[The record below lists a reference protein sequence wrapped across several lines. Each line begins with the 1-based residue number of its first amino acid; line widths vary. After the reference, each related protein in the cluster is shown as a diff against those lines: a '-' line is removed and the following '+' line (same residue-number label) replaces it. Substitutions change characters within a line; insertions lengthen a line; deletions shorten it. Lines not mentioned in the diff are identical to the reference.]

1 MANIK
6 ISALPTYSG
15 NPSDNRWFIMNNSAN
30 TQTFK
35 YSGYSSPLRYGTPA
49 NSIISPYLS
58 PSSVGGIY
66 DLNIQGTGNTI
77 SNTSGLNQIIGGGNN
92 NITGDQ
98 KRQSI
103 INSQNC
109 DISSTRTPADDT
121 GGHNAIFNSFNS
133 SLTNVTWFDTI
144 IGAYNGDINGA
155 VWSTIIGGDGN
166 QINGGTG
173 SLNFQN
179 SYSAIVG
186 GASNSLNSPT
196 GGAQSNNGMFT
207 CFSSQINDSYSCFM
221 GSVVGCTMTQDT
233 RFSTMTGTRQSNIV
247 GGQQTA
253 IIAGHAHSI
262 QGSSES
268 GIFAGYGNSILNA
281 NDSGIYGG
289 RSNGIV
295 GGGCCGGNI
304 IVGGE
309 SNTINNSPGKN
320 NAIIQ
325 GDSNNIRSSADF
337 ATIINGQSNQISSS
351 ETNNVII
358 AGNNN
363 TISGTTSGAT
373 MIGTKTRVASDND
386 TVHVENLRAFGQSYD
401 GYFNN
406 GSGSTFTIDWNN
418 GNTQKMNL
426 TGSGA
431 ITCNNTKTGASYRMI
446 INNPG
451 GFTPSSFTASGR
463 TIKFNGGSFITYT
476 GESICELF
484 ITDDSVYVNQLGLFS

>member
-6 ISALPTYSG
+6 ISALTTYTG

-30 TQTFK
+30 TETFK
-35 YSGYSSPLRYGTPA
+35 YSGYSSPLRYGTPL

-109 DISSTRTPADDT
+109 DISSLRSPADEV
-121 GGHNAIFNSFNS
+121 GGHNAIFNSYNA
-133 SLTNVTWFDTI
+133 SLTNVCWFDTI

-155 VWSTIIGGDGN
+155 VWSTIINGDGN

-173 SLNFQN
+173 PLNFQN
-179 SYSAIVG
+179 SYSTIIG
-186 GASNSLNSPT
+186 GSSNQLSSSA
-196 GGAQSNNGMFT
+196 GSAGSSNGI
-207 CFSSQINDSYSCFM
+207 FSSTQGLIDNSETCIIIGGLQTSITTSTYATSFGRNNDISSSNY
-221 GSVVGCTMTQDT
+221 VG
-233 RFSTMTGTRQSNIV
+233 IL
-247 GGQQTA
+247 GGHNH
-253 IIAGHAHSI
+253 IITS
-262 QGSSES
+262 SSES
-268 GIFAGYGNSILNA
+268 GIFAGYSSSITNA
-281 NDSGIYGG
+281 NDSGIYAG
-289 RSNGIV
+289 RSNTIN
-295 GGGCCGGNI
+295 GGGCCGGNV

-309 SNTINNSPGKN
+309 SNSISNSPGKN

-325 GDSNNIRSSADF
+325 GYANDIRSSADY

-363 TISGTTSGAT
+363 TITGTTSGST
-373 MIGTKTRVASDND
+373 MIGTKTRTPIVND
-386 TVHVENLRAFGQSYD
+386 TVHVENLRAYGQSYD

-406 GSGSTFTIDWNN
+406 GSGSTFTIDWNK

-426 TGSGA
+426 TGAGG
-431 ITCNNTKTGASYRMI
+431 ITCSNTETGATYRMI
-446 INNPG
+446 INNPS
-451 GFTPSSFTASGR
+451 GFTPTSFTASGR
-463 TIKFNGGSFITYT
+463 AIKFNGGSFVAYS
-476 GESICELF
+476 GESICQLF
-484 ITDDSVYVNQLGLFS
+484 ITDDSVYVSQLGLFS